1 MFGEIKVSV
10 LLVISSL
17 SRQLRHSVWH
27 TRLVTRPLVTCIRYF
42 PAFDELTQR
51 QSDVFMS
58 LLSRKSFHLMFS
70 YFATSARF
78 SRVHFILLR
87 GEKTA
92 MLLPQH
98 WYKLLPPAL
107 APISSSG
114 HVICRHDISLQNR
127 MGAITRRRQM
137 ERAGRNKH
145 PDGSCWNSELFLMY
159 GPITQP
165 FLFSLTLCNYF
176 LRLGTQITR
185 KLTDLSLNNHNGQ
198 LGGRSKGEILYNTIN
213 IQVWEPVRTQHPPR
227 WHCESDHPAQGRHGA
242 HIYLLF
248 LIVCFTF

>member
-1 MFGEIKVSV
+1 MFLTNFLTKVNFFPIFSGFAAPSHYHTGLRNTGTPV
-10 LLVISSL
+10 PWTETFFLLGNA
-17 SRQLRHSVWH
+17 SRPVW
-27 TRLVTRPLVTCIRYF
+27 
-42 PAFDELTQR
+42 
-51 QSDVFMS
+51 
-58 LLSRKSFHLMFS
+58 
-70 YFATSARF
+70 
-78 SRVHFILLR
+78 
-87 GEKTA
+87 
-92 MLLPQH
+92 
-98 WYKLLPPAL
+98 AL

-198 LGGRSKGEILYNTIN
+198 LRGRSKGEILYNTIN

>member
-1 MFGEIKVSV
+1 
-10 LLVISSL
+10 
-17 SRQLRHSVWH
+17 
-27 TRLVTRPLVTCIRYF
+27 
-42 PAFDELTQR
+42 
-51 QSDVFMS
+51 
-58 LLSRKSFHLMFS
+58 MFS

-98 WYKLLPPAL
+98 WYKLL

-185 KLTDLSLNNHNGQ
+185 KLTDSSLNNHNGQ

-227 WHCESDHPAQGRHGA
+227 WHCVSDHPAQGRHGA

>member
-17 SRQLRHSVWH
+17 SRQFWH
-27 TRLVTRPLVTCIRYF
+27 TSLVTRPLVTCTRYF

-98 WYKLLPPAL
+98 WYKLL

-114 HVICRHDISLQNR
+114 HVICRHDSSLQNR
-127 MGAITRRRQM
+127 IGAITRHRQM

-145 PDGSCWNSELFLMY
+145 PDGSRWNSELFLMY

-198 LGGRSKGEILYNTIN
+198 LRGRSKGEILYNTIN
-213 IQVWEPVRTQHPPR
+213 IQVWKPLGTQHPPR
-227 WHCESDHPAQGRHGA
+227 WHCD
-242 HIYLLF
+242 
-248 LIVCFTF
+248 

>member
-1 MFGEIKVSV
+1 MSWVRDSQMFLCLYYQEKAF
-10 LLVISSL
+10 ISCS
-17 SRQLRHSVWH
+17 
-27 TRLVTRPLVTCIRYF
+27 P
-42 PAFDELTQR
+42 
-51 QSDVFMS
+51 
-58 LLSRKSFHLMFS
+58 

-98 WYKLLPPAL
+98 WYKLL
-107 APISSSG
+107 APISSCG
-114 HVICRHDISLQNR
+114 HVICRHDIGLQNR
-127 MGAITRRRQM
+127 MGAITRHRQM

-145 PDGSCWNSELFLMY
+145 PDGSRWNSELFLMY

-198 LGGRSKGEILYNTIN
+198 LRGRSKGEILYNTIN
-213 IQVWEPVRTQHPPR
+213 IQVWEPLGTQHPPR
-227 WHCESDHPAQGRHGA
+227 WHCESDQPAQGRHGA